1 MVKNLFR
8 NLRDNFVY
16 LFIPMGILY
25 LFLLAALFFFFLAFA
40 KSAGVMLGD
49 LATLIHLSTE
59 QSSASVNEFLSY
71 SFGQL
76 NWDGSLLE
84 ILRQILDTE
93 WLEQTLVG
101 FFATLNAST
110 EGFEEE
116 FTAIVTTFAGEVKA
130 GLSLFA
136 VLFALGV
143 LAASYATR
151 YAVRRRSAKRSLHK
165 FLLAHTVVPF
175 VQWALLLLSFAL
187 LFFIS
192 YYTLLVTAAAIV
204 ISSAIS
210 LLCSWVIYGGGKV
223 KLQQVIN
230 FRNILSHLAAMGILI
245 VLNVAVFAALYYL
258 QPLFAFLLILPI
270 VLFSLAV
277 ADVNT
282 DAYVLSLQ
290 PKQETAC
297 FLKTLPVAHRGLH
310 DETKPENSLAAFK
323 AAIEAGYAIETDV
336 HFTKDGQIAV
346 FHDDSLERMTGD
358 KRELKDLTLA
368 ELKQLRLGG
377 TEERI
382 PSFEEFLEF
391 VGGKVPLLIEIKEM
405 KGVKGKEISSAMLA
419 VMKKMNYRGEYAVQ
433 SFDPF
438 YVKAYKKLAPEVPCG
453 ILAQAKMSEKKD
465 KLSWKFKAY
474 LLSRMKFNGL
484 VEPDFI
490 SYGFWKLPQ
499 RCVTKFGGI
508 KLAWTVRS
516 PEDEKQARKYV
527 DNIIFEN
534 FLAEK

>member
-8 NLRDNFVY
+8 NLRENFVY

-40 KSAGVMLGD
+40 KSAGVMLND
-49 LATLIHLSTE
+49 LAALIHLSTE

-84 ILRQILDTE
+84 ILQQVLNPA
-93 WLEQTLVG
+93 WLESTLRG

-110 EGFEEE
+110 EGFEGE
-116 FTAIVTTFAGEVKA
+116 FTAIVNTFAGEVKG

-151 YAVRRRSAKRSLHK
+151 FAVRRRSAKRSLHK

-175 VQWALLLLSFAL
+175 VQWALMLLSFAL

-192 YYTLLVTAAAIV
+192 YYTLLVTAAAILL
-204 ISSAIS
+204 SSAVS

-230 FRNILSHLAAMGILI
+230 FRNILSHLAAMGIL
-245 VLNVAVFAALYYL
+245 VLLNVAVFAALYAL
-258 QPLFAFLLILPI
+258 EPLFAFLLVLPI
-270 VLFSLAV
+270 VLYSLAV

-282 DAYVLSLQ
+282 DAYVLSLL
-290 PKQETAC
+290 PAQETSS

-310 DETKPENSLAAFK
+310 DEKRPENSPAAFK

-336 HFTKDGQIAV
+336 HFTKDGKIAV
-346 FHDDSLERMTGD
+346 FHDDNLERMTGD
-358 KRELKDLTLA
+358 KREIKDCTLS
-368 ELKQLRLGG
+368 ELKELRLGG

-382 PSFEEFLEF
+382 PSFEEFLEL
-391 VGGKVPLLIEIKEM
+391 VDGKVPLLIEIKEM
-405 KGVKGKEISSAMLA
+405 KGVKGKEIASAMLA
-419 VMKKMNYRGEYAVQ
+419 EMKRLGYSGEYAVQ

-453 ILAQAKMSEKKD
+453 ILAHAQMSKKSD
-465 KLSWKFKAY
+465 PLSWKFKAY
-474 LLSRMKFNGL
+474 LLSHMLLNGL

-490 SYGFWKLPQ
+490 SYGFWQLPQ
-499 RCVTKFGGI
+499 RCVTKFMGT

-516 PEDEKQARKYV
+516 PEDEQLARKYV

-534 FLAEK
+534 FSAKK